1 MMQRHES
8 GNVNLAAIVLLLGIV
23 ITSVWVWKRLSVE
36 TQDYVIDDIIPLV
49 LAGVLALVALW
60 MVVRAFTKRRQRLR
74 RRTRLLTIFERETAR
89 DKKLETAFALIELN
103 EYRLKGLE
111 RAVPAM
117 RELFSTTLQRA
128 LGEKQHRI
136 RGMSASHLGVLQDMT
151 VVPLLLK
158 ALEDDHAYVRSCAAL
173 GLGRLQATDTRERLQ
188 TLLEED
194 WDQTV
199 RSRAKEALERM
210 KTSGR

>member
-111 RAVPAM
+111 SAVPAM